1 MHQETPYEYYDGK
14 LGVKIS
20 YLISDKIS
28 EKNNQYE
35 GHPESLRVI
44 TYDALKKRMRRKS
57 SKEQRLGR
65 ACLNNDAL
73 IAFSSIDRSW
83 KDRLTTKFG
92 NPQEEIKESWFS
104 SHYSADRKAYDYYV
118 GYRYGQNNQDKLDLK
133 LVEQYTYNASV
144 LNTVLAVKK
153 NRKAYAK
160 ALGGVSIDIWES
172 LSNDVNAF
180 REIEHNLPA
189 TRDGLRRKASRYAKE
204 GYQSIISGK
213 LKNSN
218 AKKVTEKE
226 QIALLD
232 ELLAKH
238 TNLDNELIATLY
250 NVVAGKMN
258 WPEITAM
265 TVSNRNTKS
274 KLVTHAGRNGV
285 KSLKNNVLMQVKRK
299 RPSAPMLYWT
309 LDGWDVEL
317 LYQTTATDKK
327 GHKITTYHNRLT
339 MVVVLDAFN
348 NYPVGFAIGT
358 HETPELIKNAIQNA
372 MQHGRE
378 LFGHYYQPY
387 QLQSDN
393 YAIKALRP
401 LYEAV
406 TPHFTP
412 AEAGN
417 AKAKVIEPYFNTL
430 NKKYCK
436 LMDNWSGHNTSS
448 GSKNQPNTEFLQ
460 KIKKNF
466 PDQQGCISQ
475 IESII
480 TSDRAKKLEDF
491 SSNWINTKPEHR
503 QIMTTEAYL
512 LTFGSTTGNTNKLTG
527 EGLVIKLD
535 GQKRYFDSFD
545 INFRHQAHQDWK
557 IHFDVNDLSHVLA
570 VSKDGSERHIL
581 EEKYIQPMALAD
593 RKQEDPFH
601 LKQIRDFNKA
611 AEEMIIE
618 TRANNARLLEPL
630 LSSPELNDTLAK
642 HLLTD
647 SLGQHKNHKSQ
658 ERMAAQRQAEKI
670 DTRETKK
677 EEKKKAKTFLEQQEE
692 YYSTKV
698 DVNQYLD

>member
-1 MHQETPYEYYDGK
+1 MESPFEYYGGK

-20 YLISDKIS
+20 YLTTNKSHHS
-28 EKNNQYE
+28 ESIKAVPYRT
-35 GHPESLRVI
+35 LRYRMNSENF
-44 TYDALKKRMRRKS
+44 TEKQLRKPALNM
-57 SKEQRLGR
+57 
-65 ACLNNDAL
+65 DAL
-73 IAFSSIDRSW
+73 ILFSSLSREI

-92 NPQEEIKESWFS
+92 HPKEAIKTSWFAQ
-104 SHYSADRKAYDYYV
+104 HYTADRKAFDFYV
-118 GYRYGQNNQDKLDLK
+118 GHRYGQNNQEKLDLK

-144 LNTVLAVKK
+144 LNTVLEMKT

-189 TRDGLRRKASRYAKE
+189 TRDGLRRKASKYQKE
-204 GYQSIISGK
+204 GYKSLISGK
-213 LKNSN
+213 LQNSN

-226 QIALLD
+226 QMALLD

-250 NVVAGKMN
+250 NVVADKMN

-285 KSLKNNVLMQVKRK
+285 KSLKSNVLMQVKRK

-317 LYQTTATDKK
+317 LYQSTATDKK
-327 GHKITTYHNRLT
+327 GHSVTTYHNRLT

-348 NYPVGFAIGT
+348 NYPVGYAIGT
-358 HETPELIKNAIQNA
+358 HETPELIKNAVQNA
-372 MQHGRE
+372 MQHARQ

-393 YAIKALRP
+393 YSIKALRP
-401 LYEAV
+401 MYEAV

-412 AEAGN
+412 AEVGN
-417 AKAKVIEPYFNTL
+417 AKAKVIEPYFNAL

-436 LMDNWSGHNTSS
+436 LLDNWSGHNTDS
-448 GSKNQPNTEFLQ
+448 GSKNQPNSEFLQ

-466 PDQQGCISQ
+466 PDQDGCIAQ
-475 IESII
+475 IKAMM
-480 TSDRAKKLEDF
+480 AKEMTIKRPEF
-491 SSNWINTKPEHR
+491 AENWINTKPQHR

-512 LTFGSTTGNTNKLTG
+512 LTFGSITGMTNKLTG

-535 GQKRYFDSFD
+535 GEKRYFDSFD
-545 INFRHQAHQDWK
+545 LNFRNQSHQDWQ
-557 IHFDVNDLSHVLA
+557 IHFDANDLSHVLA

-581 EEKYIQPMALAD
+581 QEKYVQPMALAD
-593 RKQEDPFH
+593 RTEEDPFH
-601 LKQIRDFNKA
+601 LKQIRDFNKNA
-611 AEEMIIE
+611 VAMIIE
-618 TRANNARLLEPL
+618 TRAENSRILEPFL
-630 LSSPELNDTLAK
+630 NQPALNDTLAK

-647 SLGQHKNHKSQ
+647 SLGQHKNHKSA
-658 ERMAAQRQAEKI
+658 ERIAANKQALKI
-670 DTRETKK
+670 EAKETKK
-677 EEKKKAKTFLEQQEE
+677 EAKTFLQQQEE
-692 YYSTKV
+692 YYATKV
-698 DVNQYLD
+698 DVNQYID